1 MKMAKMKRRNF
12 LQTLLGL
19 AGTTALPANSNKLDQ
34 QQTEPLK
41 LLQTSIAGFQ
51 YYEGER
57 LFNQLNIGD
66 PLQLRRAP
74 ENKYDKRAVEIY
86 WQSNMLGHLPRM
98 ANMSVSQMMDR
109 GEQINARIT
118 KLTQP
123 DNTWQCITLIIEW
136 NNENNNEAG

>member
-51 YYEGER
+51 YYEG
-57 LFNQLNIGD
+57 
-66 PLQLRRAP
+66 
-74 ENKYDKRAVEIY
+74 
-86 WQSNMLGHLPRM
+86 
-98 ANMSVSQMMDR
+98 
-109 GEQINARIT
+109 
-118 KLTQP
+118 
-123 DNTWQCITLIIEW
+123 
-136 NNENNNEAG
+136 